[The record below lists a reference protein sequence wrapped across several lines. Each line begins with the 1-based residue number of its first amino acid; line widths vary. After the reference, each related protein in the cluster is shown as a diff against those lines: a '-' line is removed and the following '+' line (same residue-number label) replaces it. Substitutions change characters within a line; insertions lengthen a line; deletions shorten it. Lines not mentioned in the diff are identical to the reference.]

1 MGFIEIIIIAIVEAM
16 DCFAVAIATGLSKK
30 GIKYSR
36 AMLQAVSFGVFQG
49 GMTLLGYFL
58 GSFAE
63 RWFNSVGTPIA
74 CTILCILG
82 GRMIWGA
89 VRGDAGE
96 AEGEQIAAKN
106 LTIAN
111 ILLLSVATSIDAFA
125 VGISFTFLNANMVL
139 ATSAIA
145 LASFIM
151 GVPTRR
157 QTIQDKDSRN
167 HRRNYPHRHRRK
179 DVHCLKNGTG
189 LIFTKC
195 NFSNFITNYVI

>member
-1 MGFIEIIIIAIVEAM
+1 MGIIEIIIIAIVEAM
-16 DCFAVAIATGLSKK
+16 DCFAVSIATGLSKK

-58 GSFAE
+58 GNFAE

-89 VRGDAGE
+89 VRGDSGE
-96 AEGEQIAAKN
+96 EEGEQIAAKN

-111 ILLLSVATSIDAFA
+111 ILLLSIATSIDAFA
-125 VGISFTFLNANMVL
+125 VGISFAFLNVNMVL

-151 GVPTRR
+151 GV
-157 QTIQDKDSRN
+157 IG
-167 HRRNYPHRHRRK
+167 YEIGRHAAKRFK
-179 DVHCLKNGTG
+179 TKIPEIIAGII
-189 LIFTKC
+189 LIGIGVKML
-195 NFSNFITNYVI
+195 IA